1 MSNREKYD
9 AAFVEVFE
17 IEPAA
22 LNEKLEYES
31 IPTWDSVG
39 HMSLI
44 AALEDTFD
52 ISMEMDDVID
62 FGSYTT
68 GVDTMAKYGVTIQ

>member
-17 IEPAA
+17 VDQSK
-22 LNEKLEYES
+22 LNETLEYES

-62 FGSYTT
+62 FGSYVT
-68 GVDTMAKYGVTIQ
+68 GVETMKKYGVQI